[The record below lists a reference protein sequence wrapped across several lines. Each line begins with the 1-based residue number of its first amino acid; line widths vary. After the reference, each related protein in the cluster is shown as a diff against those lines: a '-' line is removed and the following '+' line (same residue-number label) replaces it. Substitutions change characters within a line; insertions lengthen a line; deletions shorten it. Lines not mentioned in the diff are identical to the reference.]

1 MSSGVS
7 ITEPGS
13 VTAAIGAVRAP
24 ARSDLAPRDWLEIG
38 QAQLKSGGLRALK
51 LRSLADSLG
60 ASTGSFYHHFKD
72 FDHYQAALAD
82 YFAGAQIDALLGKF
96 AALRRPPVER
106 IRAFADHVRKHDLS
120 QLALA
125 MRAWAKSDA
134 RAAAAIRGHDDKVMA
149 FLAAQL
155 VAHGFAPV
163 EAGIR
168 AFALLAA
175 GLGEVHRPQG
185 MDRIVLRD
193 GLLTL
198 LCER

>member
-1 MSSGVS
+1 MTDPAFATV
-7 ITEPGS
+7 
-13 VTAAIGAVRAP
+13 AP
-24 ARSDLAPRDWLEIG
+24 ARGAARTDLAPRDWLQIG
-38 QAQLKSGGLRALK
+38 QALLKSGGLRALK
-51 LRSLADSLG
+51 LRRLADALG

-72 FDHYQAALAD
+72 FDGYQAALAE
-82 YFAGAQIDALLGKF
+82 YFASAQIDPLL
-96 AALRRPPVER
+96 ARLAESPLAPVER
-106 IRAFADHVRKHDLS
+106 IRAFADHVHKHDMA

-125 MRAWAKSDA
+125 MRAWAKSDP
-134 RAAAAIRGHDDKVMA
+134 RAAAAIRRHDDKVMA

-155 VAHGFAPV
+155 VAHGFSPV

-175 GLGEVHRPQG
+175 GLGEVHPPDG
-185 MDRIVLRD
+185 MGRSVLRD